1 MQQDLDRE
9 LTRLIRRSPVLDRKL
24 KEYWLRVLPHLAE
37 TEKAR
42 LWSTLRRAA
51 EDLRAEDKPDA
62 GG

>member
-1 MQQDLDRE
+1 MQQDVDRE

-42 LWSTLRRAA
+42 LWSTLRRADD
-51 EDLRAEDKPDA
+51 DLRAEGRP
-62 GG
+62 GER

>member
-1 MQQDLDRE
+1 MQQDVDRE

-42 LWSTLRRAA
+42 LWSTLRRADD
-51 EDLRAEDKPDA
+51 DLRAGDHS
-62 GG
+62 GGR